1 MKSLGQQLIV
11 ELYGCDR
18 TLLDDPSRLEQ
29 ILTESIRRS
38 GGTIIR
44 PCFHQFSPHGVT
56 GVVVIAESHVS
67 IHTWPEFGYCA
78 LDVFTCGTQV
88 QTDQIFEYV
97 RSELQAQETSVMEV
111 KRGTLVLPPHEEL
124 RHKPMEAIPPAGA

>member
-11 ELYGCDR
+11 ELYGCNR

-29 ILTESIRRS
+29 ILTEAIRRS

-44 PCFHQFSPHGVT
+44 PCFHHFSPHGVT

-88 QTDQIFEYV
+88 KTDQIFEFV

-124 RHKPMEAIPPAGA
+124 RHKPMEAFPSA